1 MSSSEKRMRDLLY
14 TLVKPLVNHPEEI
27 DITPVDQ
34 GGTVLLEVRVSPD
47 DMGKVIGKGGR
58 RAEAIRTIM
67 KAQGSRL
74 GRRVMVDIVG

>member
-1 MSSSEKRMRDLLY
+1 MSSSEKRIQDLLH
-14 TLVKPLVNHPEEI
+14 TLVRPLVNHPEEI
-27 DITPVDQ
+27 DITPINQ
-34 GGTVLLEVRVSPD
+34 GNTVLLEIRVSPD

>member
-1 MSSSEKRMRDLLY
+1 MSSSEKRMQDLLY
-14 TLVKPLVNHPEEI
+14 ILVKPLVNHPEEI
-27 DITPVDQ
+27 DITPIDQ
-34 GGTVLLEVRVSPD
+34 GNTVLLEIRVSPD

-67 KAQGSRL
+67 KAQASRL